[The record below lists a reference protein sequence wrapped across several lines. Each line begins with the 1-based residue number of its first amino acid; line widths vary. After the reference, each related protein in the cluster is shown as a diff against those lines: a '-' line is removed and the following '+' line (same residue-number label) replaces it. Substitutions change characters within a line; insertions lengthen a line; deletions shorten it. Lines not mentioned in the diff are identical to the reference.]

1 VSLPPLTSHGERI
14 DDLVIGGLQIIQHP
28 EEFCFTLD
36 AVLLAHFASV
46 APGVKAV
53 DLGTGTGA
61 VALLLAARGAKV
73 IGIELNP
80 RSAGMAA
87 RSVKLNQLESTV
99 SIVCHDLKLVREILP
114 SGEFP
119 LVVANPPYRVPGH
132 GLLNPKDTVAAARH
146 ELTATLADVIAAAR
160 YLVKYRGRFAL
171 VHLPERMA
179 EILKAMTDAGL
190 EPKRLRLVYPYPD
203 KKPKFLLVEG
213 IRGARPGLE
222 VLPPLFV
229 YSAQGEYSKEI
240 REYYQADL
248 DNGNDGAR

>member
-1 VSLPPLTSHGERI
+1 MSLPLISQGERI
-14 DDLVIGGLQIIQHP
+14 DDLIIGGLRIIQHP

-46 APGVKAV
+46 TPGVKAV

-61 VALLLAARGAKV
+61 VALLLAARGANV
-73 IGIELNP
+73 TGIELNL
-80 RSAGMAA
+80 RSADMAE
-87 RSVKLNQLESTV
+87 RSVKLNRLESTV
-99 SIVCHDLKLVREILP
+99 SILCHDLRRVREILP

-119 LVVANPPYRVPGH
+119 LVVANPPYRVQGH
-132 GLLNPKDTVAAARH
+132 GLLNPNDTVAAARH

-160 YLVKYRGRFAL
+160 YLLKYRGRFAL

-179 EILKAMTDAGL
+179 EILKAMSDADI
-190 EPKRLRLVYPYPD
+190 EPKRLRLVYPHPD

-229 YSAQGEYSKEI
+229 YTANGEYSREI
-240 REYYQADL
+240 MGYYQSDRL
-248 DNGNDGAR
+248 L

>member
-1 VSLPPLTSHGERI
+1 MNLQPLISHGERV
-14 DDLVIGGLQIIQHP
+14 DDLIIGGLRIIQHP
-28 EEFCFTLD
+28 EEFCYTLD

-46 APGVKAV
+46 ASGAKAI

-61 VALLLAARGAKV
+61 VALLLAARGASV
-73 IGIELNP
+73 TGIELNP
-80 RSAGMAA
+80 RSADMAE
-87 RSVKLNQLESTV
+87 RSVRLNQLEATV
-99 SIVCHDLKLVREILP
+99 SIRCHDLRRIREILAP
-114 SGEFP
+114 GEFS

-132 GLLNPKDTVAAARH
+132 GLLNPKQPLAAARH

-179 EILKAMTDAGL
+179 EILKAMSDAGL
-190 EPKRLRLVYPYPD
+190 EPKRLRLVYPQPD

-229 YSAQGEYSKEI
+229 YSAPGEYSSEI
-240 REYYQADL
+240 MGYYQARDH
-248 DNGNDGAR
+248 